1 MIIDSFSEI
10 YLEKDLDYLPMTI
23 SFFVHVKKIHK
34 QVPTMVVPKI
44 KTLAMLGQLHV
55 CCL

>member
-23 SFFVHVKKIHK
+23 SFFVRVKKIHK
-34 QVPTMVVPKI
+34 QVLLFLCQKS
-44 KTLAMLGQLHV
+44 K
-55 CCL
+55 C